1 MNLVIDIGNTRI
13 KYGVFLDD
21 TLLRTGVTSKA
32 DVFFFRIV
40 FKKYMI
46 TDIIFSSVAHVNKRA
61 LTFAEKYC
69 RVHYLNHLTPLPLK
83 NKYRTPQTLGTD
95 RLANAAGAAWLF
107 KGRNCLVIDAGT
119 CIKYDFVSEKGH
131 YLGGAISPGL
141 YMRYQALHHFTKR
154 LPLVKPDISVPL
166 TGNTTDSSIN
176 SGVIHGARAEV
187 KQIIAQY
194 KSQYKRLKTVVTGGD
209 ASLFVNIAKS
219 YIFAAPDLTLTG
231 LNHILNYNKSVTDK
245 KVNA

>member
-1 MNLVIDIGNTRI
+1 MNLVIDIGNTRV
-13 KYGVFLDD
+13 KYGVFDNY
-21 TLLRTGVTSKA
+21 TLVKTGIAEKA
-32 DVFFFRIV
+32 DISFFRMIFQK
-40 FKKYMI
+40 FKIKA
-46 TDIIFSSVAHVNKRA
+46 IIFSSVAHVNKSA
-61 LTFAEKYC
+61 LAFAEKYC

-131 YLGGAISPGL
+131 YMGGAISPGVA
-141 YMRYQALHHFTKR
+141 MRYQALHHFTKR

-176 SGVIHGARAEV
+176 SGVIHGAKAEV

>member
-61 LTFAEKYC
+61 LAFAEKYC
-69 RVHYLNHLTPLPLK
+69 RVHYLNYLTPLPLK

-107 KGRNCLVIDAGT
+107 KDRNCLVIDAGT

-187 KQIIAQY
+187 KQIITQY